1 MKFMCD
7 RIKSDK
13 KRVGKRKMDKIFNT
27 KSENETKNVGVLLG
41 KKLVGGEIIVFFG
54 DLGAGKTAFT
64 KGLCEGLGIEAEV
77 TSPTFSLVNEYKGEK
92 NLCHFDMYRIETEEE
107 LESIGFYDYLN
118 GENIVAIEWSE
129 NVLDFLPDWDY
140 EVHIEKNGA
149 NERTVTIKGGE

>member
-1 MKFMCD
+1 
-7 RIKSDK
+7 
-13 KRVGKRKMDKIFNT
+13 MDKIFNT

-41 KKLVGGEIIVFFG
+41 EKLVGGEIIVFFG

>member
-1 MKFMCD
+1 
-7 RIKSDK
+7 
-13 KRVGKRKMDKIFNT
+13 MDKIFNT